1 MIQPFE
7 NATDKT
13 GAVLQKMGRDLAA
26 TGRNT
31 WLAGLGLVAEADE
44 QGRGLFD
51 RLVERGR
58 PLAEK
63 QKVTFAE
70 ASDKVERSAREL
82 GKLVNDSVEYE
93 VRGALGRF
101 GLATRDDLKAL
112 ERRLDNLSRELD
124 DLTVVGS

>member
-1 MIQPFE
+1 MIQEFD

-13 GAVLQKMGRDLAA
+13 GAVLQQIGRDLAA
-26 TGRNT
+26 TGRT
-31 WLAGLGLVAEADE
+31 AWLAGLGLVAEADE
-44 QGRGLFD
+44 QGRSLFD

-63 QKVTFAE
+63 QKQTFSE
-70 ASDKVERSAREL
+70 ASDKVERTAREL
-82 GKLVNDSVEYE
+82 GKLVNDTVEYE

-112 ERRLDNLSRELD
+112 DQRLENLSRELD

>member
-1 MIQPFE
+1 MIQDFQS
-7 NATDKT
+7 ATDKT
-13 GAVLQKMGRDLAA
+13 GAVLQKMGREIAA
-26 TGRNT
+26 TGRNA
-31 WLAGLGLVAEADE
+31 WLAGLGAVAEADE
-44 QGRGLFD
+44 QGRSLFD

-63 QKVTFAE
+63 QKQTFAE
-70 ASDKVERSAREL
+70 AGEKVEKTAREL

-112 ERRLDNLSRELD
+112 ERRLENLSRELD

>member
-1 MIQPFE
+1 MIQE
-7 NATDKT
+7 LESATDKT

-26 TGRNT
+26 TGRNA
-31 WLAGLGLVAEADE
+31 WLAGLGVVAEADT
-44 QGRGLFD
+44 QGRSLFD

-63 QKVTFAE
+63 QKETFAE
-70 ASDKVERSAREL
+70 ATDKMERSAREL

-112 ERRLDNLSRELD
+112 ERRLETLSRQLD

>member
-1 MIQPFE
+1 MIQEFD

-13 GAVLQKMGRDLAA
+13 GAVLQQIGRDLAA
-26 TGRNT
+26 TGRT
-31 WLAGLGLVAEADE
+31 AWLAGLGLVAEADE
-44 QGRGLFD
+44 QGRSLFD

-63 QKVTFAE
+63 QKQTFSV
-70 ASDKVERSAREL
+70 ASDKVERTAREL
-82 GKLVNDSVEYE
+82 GKLVNDTVEYE

-112 ERRLDNLSRELD
+112 DKRLENLSRELD

>member
-1 MIQPFE
+1 MIQE
-7 NATDKT
+7 LESATDKT

-26 TGRNT
+26 TGRNA
-31 WLAGLGLVAEADE
+31 WLAGLGVVAEADT
-44 QGRGLFD
+44 QGRSLFD

-63 QKVTFAE
+63 QKETFAE
-70 ASDKVERSAREL
+70 ATDKMERSAREL

-101 GLATRDDLKAL
+101 GLATRNDLKAL
-112 ERRLDNLSRELD
+112 ERRLETLSRQLD